1 MDRGQGIGENLKLK
15 TQNLK
20 RFSPPCSLPPIPVI
34 ILIGLPGSGK
44 SSFAHCLQARP
55 GWRLISTDAIRSHLF
70 GDEAIQ
76 GPWLKVWSEVGREFR
91 EAARS
96 IQQGEARAAV
106 YDATNVVRKSRREA
120 IALARESGFTHLT
133 GIWLNE
139 PLEVCLQRNQQRDRQ
154 VPEAV
159 IERMNRRLWGA
170 PPSIQEGFDC
180 LIEMR
185 SGFRPVDREFGCPRT
200 SPD

>member
-1 MDRGQGIGENLKLK
+1 MDRDFFTFHSSTYLS
-15 TQNLK
+15 TH
-20 RFSPPCSLPPIPVI
+20 PVPLI

-44 SSFAHCLQARP
+44 SSFAQRLQAHP
-55 GWRLISTDAIRSHLF
+55 GWRLISTDAIRTNLF
-70 GDEAIQ
+70 GDQGIQ
-76 GPWLKVWSEVGREFR
+76 GPWLKVWHEVSREFQ
-91 EAARS
+91 EAAQS
-96 IQQGEARAAV
+96 IQQGEAREAV

-139 PLEVCLQRNQQRDRQ
+139 PLDVCLQRNQQRDRQ

-185 SGFRPVDREFGCPRT
+185 SGFQLMDSE
-200 SPD
+200 

>member
-1 MDRGQGIGENLKLK
+1 MDREFF
-15 TQNLK
+15 T
-20 RFSPPCSLPPIPVI
+20 FHSSTSPIPLT

-44 SSFAHCLQARP
+44 SSFAQRLQARS
-55 GWRLISTDAIRSHLF
+55 GWRLISTDAIRAHLF
-70 GDEAIQ
+70 GDAAVQ

-91 EAARS
+91 EAVRS
-96 IQQGEARAAV
+96 IQQGEAREGI

-139 PLEVCLQRNQQRDRQ
+139 PLSVCLQRNQQRDRQ
-154 VPEAV
+154 VEAAV

-180 LIEMR
+180 LIELR
-185 SGFRPVDREFGCPRT
+185 SGFHLVNSE
-200 SPD
+200 

>member
-1 MDRGQGIGENLKLK
+1 MDSGELKPQNLKL
-15 TQNLK
+15 
-20 RFSPPCSLPPIPVI
+20 FSTPHSLLPIPLI

-44 SSFAHCLQARP
+44 SSFAQRLQTRP
-55 GWRLISTDAIRSHLF
+55 GWRLISTDDIRSRLF
-70 GDEAIQ
+70 GDAAIQ
-76 GPWLKVWSEVGREFR
+76 GSWLKVWTEVGREFC
-91 EAARS
+91 EVVRS
-96 IQQGEARAAV
+96 IQQGEAREAI

-154 VPEAV
+154 VPDAV

-170 PPSIQEGFDC
+170 PPSIHEGFDC

-185 SGFRPVDREFGCPRT
+185 SGFRA
-200 SPD
+200 